1 MLPLELQTVLLEV
14 ANICNERPIGV
25 TKPREDG
32 SYALI
37 TPNQLLLGRSLNVLP
52 DDTNLTENLPMCSRY
67 RLVNHVTTSFWKRWS
82 NEVSPGL
89 VHRQKWHQKSRNLRV
104 GDVVMICEP
113 TKVKSKYR
121 LGIVDSVKLSNDGF
135 VRSAT
140 VRYNLLHLGA
150 GVERIQTIRVERSV
164 QRLSVILPVEEQS
177 TGVDVNESDFR
188 VQCVTAE
195 TEEGGDSQ
203 RDLN

>member
-1 MLPLELQTVLLEV
+1 
-14 ANICNERPIGV
+14 
-25 TKPREDG
+25 
-32 SYALI
+32 
-37 TPNQLLLGRSLNVLP
+37 
-52 DDTNLTENLPMCSRY
+52 
-67 RLVNHVTTSFWKRWS
+67 
-82 NEVSPGL
+82 
-89 VHRQKWHQKSRNLRV
+89 
-104 GDVVMICEP
+104 MICEP

-140 VRYNLLHLGA
+140 VRYNLLHSGA
-150 GVERIQTIRVERSV
+150 GVERIQTIRVKRSV

-195 TEEGGDSQ
+195 TILRENLIEGTITK
-203 RDLN
+203 L